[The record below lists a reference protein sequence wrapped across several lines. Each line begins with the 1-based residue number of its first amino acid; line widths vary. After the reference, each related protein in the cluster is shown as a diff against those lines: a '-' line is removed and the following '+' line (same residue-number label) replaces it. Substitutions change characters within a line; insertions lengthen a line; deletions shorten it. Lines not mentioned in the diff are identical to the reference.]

1 LLAREFMGG
10 TELSGGQWQR
20 IGLGRAW
27 FRDAPVVVFDEPTS
41 ALDPKA
47 EIEIFEQVAGLATAG
62 RTVIL
67 VTHRLASVS
76 RADRIYVFDSGR
88 VIEHGRHTEL
98 MRADGPYASMYRL
111 QAAQYTI
118 V

>member
-1 LLAREFMGG
+1 
-10 TELSGGQWQR
+10 
-20 IGLGRAW
+20 
-27 FRDAPVVVFDEPTS
+27 VVVFDEPTS

-47 EIEIFEQVAGLATAG
+47 EIEIFERVAELATAG

-88 VIEHGRHTEL
+88 VIEHTEL
-98 MRADGPYASMYRL
+98 MWADGPYASMYRL
-111 QAAQYTI
+111 QAAQYT
-118 V
+118 VV